1 MGIITD
7 TLGII
12 DSAIGNIAQQGFETG
27 AGSVGTVIT
36 VGSGLLIALMGA
48 NVIAQIRPMT
58 MASFV
63 AFGVK
68 IGLIGIFA
76 QSWGNFSVIYAIL
89 TDVPQSIGNA
99 ALGVTDLGNAETL
112 YQSLDL
118 MLSRITEYGDRVG
131 DNAGWVFGAMLG
143 VAFYLMA
150 AIFAA
155 VSAGIIAFA
164 SIMLTVMIV
173 VAPFAIICS
182 MFQATKSIFE
192 SWSRSTVGYAVMP
205 IVIGAVLGIVVSA
218 GEQTL
223 SIVTEPEAVEEIS
236 LMLPFLAIMLLSV
249 GVMATIPTVAQ
260 NISGAFGLA
269 SNATGLTNLAREGMI
284 RGTQLGAGLV
294 SGGAGYAAGAA
305 VRTATGS
312 SPMELRT
319 AVRDGVSD
327 GLRQRSVSEGRHSA
341 ASTLA
346 MQKEWREKRREFA
359 ARRSA
364 GADGLMA
371 RPGGAS
377 APGAGRPSTP
387 PRSTPPK
394 PSPTTPTRGAT
405 P

>member
-7 TLGII
+7 TLGTI
-12 DSAIGNIAQQGFETG
+12 DGAIGNIAQQGFETG

-36 VGSGLLIALMGA
+36 VGSGLLIVLMGA
-48 NVIAQIRPMT
+48 NVVAQIRPMT

-68 IGLIGIFA
+68 ISLIGIFA

-150 AIFAA
+150 AVFAA

-192 SWSRSTVGYAVMP
+192 SWSRSTIGYAVMP

-223 SIVTEPEAVEEIS
+223 SIVSEPEAVEEIS

-249 GVMATIPTVAQ
+249 GVMAAIPTVAQ

-269 SNATGLTNLAREGMI
+269 SNAAGLTNLAREGMI
-284 RGTQLGAGLV
+284 RGTQLGAG
-294 SGGAGYAAGAA
+294 YAAGAA
-305 VRTATGS
+305 VRAATGS

-327 GLRQRSVSEGRHSA
+327 GLRQRSVSEGRHSV

-377 APGAGRPSTP
+377 VPNAGRASPPSRSTP
-387 PRSTPPK
+387 PR
-394 PSPTTPTRGAT
+394 PSPTTPTTPTQGAT